1 MTFEKKEQVFGSAL
15 IALSAAAFGAMAIFA
30 RAAYASGANV
40 SGVLLVRFSLAG
52 AVLALVMVAT
62 GRRFPRGRE
71 LAVAAAMG
79 GIGYVG
85 QALSYFTA
93 LQHASA
99 GLVALLL
106 YLYPVLVSL
115 LAAVFLG
122 ERLTWR
128 KAGLLAVSFA
138 GTALTI
144 GSGSGSPLGIFLGV
158 AAAVIYSIYITV
170 GGRFL
175 GSADSVA
182 VSAVV
187 CLSAAAVI
195 GAGAG
200 VSPPSFPSDAGGW
213 NALVAVALVSTVVA
227 ILSFFAGLRRIGA
240 SRAAILSTLEP
251 VVTIGLATWLL
262 AEPLLPL
269 QMLGGVMILCAAVLV
284 TRGPR

>member
-1 MTFEKKEQVFGSAL
+1 MP
-15 IALSAAAFGAMAIFA
+15 IFT

-40 SGVLLVRFSLAG
+40 SGVLLVRFALAG
-52 AVLALVMVAT
+52 AVLALVMIAT
-62 GRRFPRGRE
+62 GRSFPRGRE
-71 LAVAAAMG
+71 LLVAVAMG
-79 GIGYVG
+79 GVGYVG

-122 ERLTWR
+122 EHLTWR
-128 KAGLLAVSFA
+128 KAALLAVSFG

-144 GSGSGSPLGIFLGV
+144 GSGTGAPLGIALGV

-175 GSADSVA
+175 GSVDSVSA
-182 VSAVV
+182 SAVV
-187 CLSAAAVI
+187 CLSAAVVI
-195 GAGAG
+195 GLGAG
-200 VSPPSFPSDAGGW
+200 LSPPAFPGDTTGW
-213 NALVAVALVSTVVA
+213 IALAAVALVSTVVA
-227 ILSFFAGLRRIGA
+227 ILGFFAGLRRVGA

-251 VVTIGLATWLL
+251 VVTIGLAAWLL
-262 AEPLLPL
+262 AEPVVPL
-269 QMLGGVMILCAAVLV
+269 QMVGGAMILVAAILV
-284 TRGPR
+284 ARRPR

>member
-1 MTFEKKEQVFGSAL
+1 MTTENKERIFGSGL
-15 IALSAAAFGAMAIFA
+15 IALSAAAFGAMPIFT

-40 SGVLLVRFSLAG
+40 SGVLLVRFALAG
-52 AVLALVMVAT
+52 AVLALVMIAT
-62 GRRFPRGRE
+62 GRSFPRGRE
-71 LAVAAAMG
+71 LLVAVAMG
-79 GIGYVG
+79 GVGYVG
-85 QALSYFTA
+85 QALGYFTA

-122 ERLTWR
+122 EHLTWR
-128 KAGLLAVSFA
+128 KAALLAVSFG

-144 GSGSGSPLGIFLGV
+144 GSGTGTPLGIVLGV

-175 GSADSVA
+175 GRADSVG

-195 GAGAG
+195 GLGAG
-200 VSPPSFPSDAGGW
+200 LSPPVFPADTAGW
-213 NALVAVALVSTVVA
+213 MALAAVALVSTVVA
-227 ILSFFAGLRRIGA
+227 ILSFFAGLRRVGA

-251 VVTIGLATWLL
+251 VVTIGLAAWLL
-262 AEPLLPL
+262 SEPILPL
-269 QMLGGVMILCAAVLV
+269 QAAGGAMILVAAILV
-284 TRGPR
+284 ARNPQ